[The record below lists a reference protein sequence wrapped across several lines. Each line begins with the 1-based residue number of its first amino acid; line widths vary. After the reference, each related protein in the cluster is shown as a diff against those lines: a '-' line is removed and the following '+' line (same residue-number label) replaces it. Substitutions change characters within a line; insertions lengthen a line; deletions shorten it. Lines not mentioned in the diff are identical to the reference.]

1 MARVWRWRPQA
12 KADATAIWRW
22 IASDSP
28 RAATALLERFEHVS
42 LMLGEHPEI
51 GRQRDELAQGL
62 RSFPVGAYVLFY
74 RPAPYGAEIV
84 RILDGRQ
91 DLKTELF

>member
-1 MARVWRWRPQA
+1 MARLWRWRPQA
-12 KADATAIWRW
+12 KEDAIAIWRW

-28 RAATALLERFEHVS
+28 RAATGLLERFEEVS
-42 LMLGEHPEI
+42 LTLGEHPEI
-51 GRQRDELAQGL
+51 GRRREELAPGL

-91 DLKTELF
+91 DLKSDLF

>member
-12 KADATAIWRW
+12 EQDATAIWLW

-28 RAATALLERFEHVS
+28 RAATGVLDRFEQVS

-51 GRQRDELAQGL
+51 GRRRDELASGL

-74 RPAPYGAEIV
+74 RPTTYGAEIV

-91 DLKTELF
+91 DLTADLF